1 MSVEALRI
9 ALHRRM
15 RSALVRKQSYIEV
28 SAGDLQYEVREAV
41 SDTGESQGDQSDI
54 MPICCG
60 VLRAEMS
67 GADQVIREAP
77 QGPGPSLTIRFV
89 IPRV

>member
-1 MSVEALRI
+1 LSVEALRI

-28 SAGDLQYEVREAV
+28 SAGDLQHEVANAV
-41 SDTGESQGDQSDI
+41 SDDEDRNGDDSDI

-77 QGPGPSLTIRFV
+77 QGRGPSLTIRFV
-89 IPRV
+89 IPRM

>member
-1 MSVEALRI
+1 
-9 ALHRRM
+9 M

-28 SAGDLQYEVREAV
+28 SAGDLHHEVRDAANDGEN
-41 SDTGESQGDQSDI
+41 TGECQGDSPDENQGETQIDI

-60 VLRAEMS
+60 VLRAEMCD
-67 GADQVIREAP
+67 ADQVIREAP
-77 QGPGPSLTIRFV
+77 HGRGPALTIRFV